1 MTKSRPIFRPAFGN
15 RPDRIVGRD
24 EVLTHLDDNLAS
36 YPGSLALP

>member
-1 MTKSRPIFRPAFGN
+1 MAKSHLIFRPAFGN

-24 EVLTHLDDNLAS
+24 EVLAHLDNNLTF